1 MDYVNNAQRPEV
13 TEADKALATELAKII
28 APVPVVG
35 QQRIRDCAWG
45 IAKGI
50 ESGYADGFKAGAAW
64 AMQNTQGQQEQPA

>member
-1 MDYVNNAQRPEV
+1 MAYIEETQRPEV

-45 IAKGI
+45 LARGI
-50 ESGYADGFKAGAAW
+50 KIGIGIGQ
-64 AMQNTQGQQEQPA
+64 AMASQPA